1 MIHLILFAIFVS
13 LDEDENE
20 ILDISSIR
28 NLSNSY
34 LQGILSFPFS
44 FQERRN
50 MEYFDFEEPLPE
62 IDSEIFS
69 NVFPTKFRDNLK
81 IILIY
86 SLQQK
91 ITILMW

>member
-1 MIHLILFAIFVS
+1 MNLIS

-34 LQGILSFPFS
+34 LQGISSFPFS

-50 MEYFDFEEPLPE
+50 MEYFDFEEPLQE
-62 IDSEIFS
+62 IDS
-69 NVFPTKFRDNLK
+69 
-81 IILIY
+81 
-86 SLQQK
+86 
-91 ITILMW
+91 

>member
-1 MIHLILFAIFVS
+1 MNLIS

-69 NVFPTKFRDNLK
+69 NVFPNQIQGYLK

>member
-1 MIHLILFAIFVS
+1 MNLLSI
-13 LDEDENE
+13 DEDEKE

-50 MEYFDFEEPLPE
+50 MEYFDFEEPLQE
-62 IDSEIFS
+62 IDS
-69 NVFPTKFRDNLK
+69 
-81 IILIY
+81 
-86 SLQQK
+86 
-91 ITILMW
+91 

>member
-1 MIHLILFAIFVS
+1 MNLIS

-20 ILDISSIR
+20 ILDINSIR
-28 NLSNSY
+28 NLPNSY
-34 LQGILSFPFS
+34 HQGILSFPFL

-50 MEYFDFEEPLPE
+50 MEYFDFEEPLQE

-69 NVFPTKFRDNLK
+69 NVFPNQIQGYLK